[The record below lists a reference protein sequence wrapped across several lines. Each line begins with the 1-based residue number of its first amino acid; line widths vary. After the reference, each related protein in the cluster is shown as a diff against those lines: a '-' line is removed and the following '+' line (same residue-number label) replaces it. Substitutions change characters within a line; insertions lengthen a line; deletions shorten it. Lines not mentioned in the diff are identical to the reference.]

1 MISSTAWVSRGLP
14 ARNPTKYAL
23 DPNEMQRLSKL
34 AGVQFDE
41 AKAQLE
47 SARIRLAGDVDVEEE
62 EEEEAEE
69 REWSDEDDEDDEDEG
84 KGARKI
90 KMQEDQ
96 QATKTEAEAEADPND
111 LSRYNLDTY
120 GEDDEDED
128 GMAGGNGNG
137 NGNSNIFSN
146 IKGLQYHRNNDQ
158 DPYITLRGASDLEE
172 EEAAEREE
180 LQVLKED
187 NMIVSCKT
195 EDEIS
200 MLEVHIYNHHAR
212 DFFVHHDLLLPAF
225 PLALQWLDFNPAG
238 VVGASSGSGSVG
250 AKGNFVAVATM
261 DPTIEIW
268 NLDVVD
274 GLFPNAILGNQEA
287 VKAMDMP
294 AGTGKK
300 KRRMP
305 APRIPNDAYHVDAV
319 LGLSWNTHARNLLAS
334 CSADST
340 VKLWD
345 LTRAPSGA
353 TDFDSPGGTTA
364 LRSFS
369 HHTDKVQ
376 SVAWDTSGSSIG
388 AVPNPAV
395 LLSGSYDKTLRVF
408 DTRTPEKG
416 LIANVHEDVECLTW
430 DPWNANRFIASFE
443 DGLVKAYDVRSLPSA
458 PSSSPPSNPKSK
470 SSATKQQH
478 VTQALFTLAAHD
490 GACTSVSFSKDVK
503 GCFVT
508 GGTDKLAKVWNATYE
523 EDDAA
528 GAQGRA
534 PNKRPKEIALVASR
548 DLDAGKIFSTS
559 LSPDDPLVL
568 SVGGSAGKLRLW
580 DLSSNAGVR
589 KTFAKSLHELRSA
602 RPDMTPD
609 ADASASADEEAASVL
624 GLSDGDEE
632 SDEDEEAVREPV
644 EEDDAMRE

>member
-1 MISSTAWVSRGLP
+1 
-14 ARNPTKYAL
+14 
-23 DPNEMQRLSKL
+23 
-34 AGVQFDE
+34 
-41 AKAQLE
+41 
-47 SARIRLAGDVDVEEE
+47 
-62 EEEEAEE
+62 
-69 REWSDEDDEDDEDEG
+69 
-84 KGARKI
+84 
-90 KMQEDQ
+90 MQEDQ
-96 QATKTEAEAEADPND
+96 QAKADLND
-111 LSRYNLDTY
+111 LSRYNLDT
-120 GEDDEDED
+120 
-128 GMAGGNGNG
+128 
-137 NGNSNIFSN
+137 N

-172 EEAAEREE
+172 EEAGEREE
-180 LQVLKED
+180 LQVLAED

-195 EDEIS
+195 EDEVS

-225 PLALQWLDFNPAG
+225 PLALQCLDFHPAG
-238 VVGASSGSGSVG
+238 VVGGDSSVG

-274 GLFPNAILGNQEA
+274 GLFPNAILGNQDA
-287 VKAMDMP
+287 VKAMGMP

-300 KRRMP
+300 KRRLP

-345 LTRAPSGA
+345 LTRAPSGGA
-353 TDFDSPGGTTA
+353 SDSDSPGGTTA

-416 LIANVHEDVECLTW
+416 LMANVHEDVECLTW

-443 DGLVKAYDVRSLPSA
+443 DGLVKAYDVRSLPNA
-458 PSSSPPSNPKSK
+458 PSSSPPSK

-523 EDDAA
+523 EEEDAA

-534 PNKRPKEIALVASR
+534 PNERPKEIALVASR

-589 KTFAKSLHELRSA
+589 KTFAKRLHELRSA
-602 RPDMTPD
+602 RLPTDMTLD

-632 SDEDEEAVREPV
+632 SDEDEDEEAARGRV